1 VSRYISL
8 PFRNR
13 LEAGRFLARRLASYA
28 DRKDADVIVLG
39 LARGGVPVGYAVA
52 RALNVPLD
60 VLVVRKLGVP
70 GHEELAMGAIASGMV
85 RVLNRDVL
93 AHVPNPAATLE
104 DVTAREDREM
114 GRRER
119 QYRDSR
125 IAQDLEHKIVILTD
139 DGLATGATMRA
150 AVMSLRQ
157 RKIARCVVAVPV
169 GPPDTCAKMQNEAD
183 EVICGVTPEPFY
195 GVGQFYKDF
204 SQTTD
209 KEVRNFLSRSAKGM
223 GR

>member
-1 VSRYISL
+1 
-8 PFRNR
+8 
-13 LEAGRFLARRLASYA
+13 
-28 DRKDADVIVLG
+28 
-39 LARGGVPVGYAVA
+39 VPVGYAVA

-139 DGLATGATMRA
+139 DGLATGRDHAWSRNVAKTAQNCPMR
-150 AVMSLRQ
+150 R
-157 RKIARCVVAVPV
+157 RR
-169 GPPDTCAKMQNEAD
+169 TCRTSGHM
-183 EVICGVTPEPFY
+183 
-195 GVGQFYKDF
+195 
-204 SQTTD
+204 
-209 KEVRNFLSRSAKGM
+209 R
-223 GR
+223 

>member
-1 VSRYISL
+1 
-8 PFRNR
+8 
-13 LEAGRFLARRLASYA
+13 
-28 DRKDADVIVLG
+28 
-39 LARGGVPVGYAVA
+39 
-52 RALNVPLD
+52 
-60 VLVVRKLGVP
+60 
-70 GHEELAMGAIASGMV
+70 MGAIASGMV

-157 RKIARCVVAVPV
+157 RKIARCSRPYLCVSYLRDR
-169 GPPDTCAKMQNEAD
+169 PDPLRAPHRRLHRLRLTSS
-183 EVICGVTPEPFY
+183 I
-195 GVGQFYKDF
+195 
-204 SQTTD
+204 
-209 KEVRNFLSRSAKGM
+209 SRLAPTH
-223 GR
+223 

>member
-1 VSRYISL
+1 MSRYISL

-13 LEAGRFLARRLASYA
+13 LEADRFLARRLASYA

-93 AHVPNPAATLE
+93 AHIPNPAATLE

-139 DGLATGATMRA
+139 DGLATGAP
-150 AVMSLRQ
+150 
-157 RKIARCVVAVPV
+157 CV
-169 GPPDTCAKMQNEAD
+169 Q
-183 EVICGVTPEPFY
+183 
-195 GVGQFYKDF
+195 
-204 SQTTD
+204 S
-209 KEVRNFLSRSAKGM
+209 
-223 GR
+223 

>member
-1 VSRYISL
+1 
-8 PFRNR
+8 
-13 LEAGRFLARRLASYA
+13 
-28 DRKDADVIVLG
+28 
-39 LARGGVPVGYAVA
+39 
-52 RALNVPLD
+52 
-60 VLVVRKLGVP
+60 
-70 GHEELAMGAIASGMV
+70 MGAIASGMV

-157 RKIARCVVAVPV
+157 RKIARCSRP
-169 GPPDTCAKMQNEAD
+169 TCADRISGTVQTHFARLNQQGGTQPLKYLKNLRLLHGNPSPSMQE
-183 EVICGVTPEPFY
+183 
-195 GVGQFYKDF
+195 
-204 SQTTD
+204 SRRTT
-209 KEVRNFLSRSAKGM
+209 
-223 GR
+223 